1 MNAPDS
7 PTRSVPLPVLYSIR
21 GWLQE
26 VNPAYITF
34 VEEMRETG
42 IDVVDIYVPPTGF
55 RTFGEWAI
63 AVVEAIDSHRHDDE
77 PLHLMGYCLGGVAML
92 VVIAEFER
100 RAISPACV
108 SMIDVRM
115 YRHDFRLQRGFDSV
129 YQTPWPV
136 RLRGLLIRLTPPD
149 RESFGSVASSVLR
162 RSIRSVRELPKRG
175 WRSHK
180 RRIPAVHEEQ
190 ALAFAWEFDAISTPV
205 CCYNTQA
212 SIDLYTQND
221 PSLNMGAYLQGGF
234 VVRMIEGNHETCID
248 TPYAAGLIEKI
259 TADRTA
265 VVQGVGAF
273 Q

>member
-1 MNAPDS
+1 MNASDLS
-7 PTRSVPLPVLYSIR
+7 TRSVPLPVLYSVR
-21 GWLQE
+21 AWAQE
-26 VNPAYITF
+26 VNPAYITL
-34 VEEMRETG
+34 VDEMRATG
-42 IDVVDIYVPPTGF
+42 VDVIDIYVPPTGF
-55 RTFGEWAI
+55 RSFGEWANAI
-63 AVVEAIDSHRHDDE
+63 VEAIDSHRHDDE
-77 PLHLMGYCLGGVAML
+77 ALHLMGYCLGGVIML
-92 VVIAEFER
+92 LVIAEFER

-108 SMIDVRM
+108 SVIDARM
-115 YRHDFRLQRGFDSV
+115 YSQGFRLRRGFDSV

-180 RRIPAVHEEQ
+180 RRISAIHQEQ
-190 ALAFAWEFDAISTPV
+190 HLAFAWEFDAISTPV
-205 CCYNTQA
+205 YRYNTQA
-212 SIDLYTQND
+212 SMDLYAQND
-221 PSLNMGAYLQGGF
+221 PSLNMGKYLQGGF
-234 VVRMIEGNHETCID
+234 VVRMIEGNHESCID
-248 TPYAAGLIEKI
+248 TPYATGLIEKI

>member
-7 PTRSVPLPVLYSIR
+7 STQSVPLPVLYSIR

-34 VEEMRETG
+34 VEGMRDTG
-42 IDVVDIYVPPTGF
+42 VDVVDIYVPPAGF

-77 PLHLMGYCLGGVAML
+77 PLHLMGYCLGGVIML

-108 SMIDVRM
+108 SMIDVRA
-115 YRHDFRLQRGFDSV
+115 YRQDFRLQRGFDSV

-149 RESFGSVASSVLR
+149 RESFGSVFSSVVR
-162 RSIRSVRELPKRG
+162 RSIRSARELPKRG

-212 SIDLYTQND
+212 SMDLYTQND
-221 PSLNMGAYLQGGF
+221 PSLNMGVYLQGGF

-248 TPYAAGLIEKI
+248 TPHAAGLIKKI

>member
-1 MNAPDS
+1 VNAPDS
-7 PTRSVPLPVLYSIR
+7 PARSVPLPVLYSIR
-21 GWLQE
+21 VWLQE

-34 VEEMRETG
+34 VEEMRDTG
-42 IDVVDIYVPPTGF
+42 VDVVDIYVPPAGF

-77 PLHLMGYCLGGVAML
+77 PLHLIGYCLGGVIML

-108 SMIDVRM
+108 SMIDARM
-115 YRHDFRLQRGFDSV
+115 YSQDFRFRRGFDSV

-149 RESFGSVASSVLR
+149 RESFGSVAPAVLR

-175 WRSHK
+175 WRSRK

-190 ALAFAWEFDAISTPV
+190 ALAFAWELDSISTPV
-205 CCYNTQA
+205 YCYNTQA
-212 SIDLYTQND
+212 SIDLYAPND
-221 PSLNMGAYLQGGF
+221 PSLHMGRYLQGGY
-234 VVRMIEGNHETCID
+234 VVRMIEGNHENCID
-248 TPYAAGLIEKI
+248 TPYATSLIEKI
-259 TADRTA
+259 TADRIA

-273 Q
+273 E

>member
-7 PTRSVPLPVLYSIR
+7 STRSVPLPVLYSIR

-34 VEEMRETG
+34 VEGMRDTG

-63 AVVEAIDSHRHDDE
+63 AVVEAIDSHRHVDE
-77 PLHLMGYCLGGVAML
+77 PLHLMGYCLGGVIML
-92 VVIAEFER
+92 VVIVEFER
-100 RAISPACV
+100 RAISPVCV
-108 SMIDVRM
+108 SLIDARM
-115 YRHDFRLQRGFDSV
+115 YSGLDRLRRGFDAL

-149 RESFGSVASSVLR
+149 RESFGSVFSSVVR
-162 RSIRSVRELPKRG
+162 RSVRSVRELPKRG
-175 WRSHK
+175 WRSRK
-180 RRIPAVHEEQ
+180 RRIPAVYNEQ
-190 ALAFAWEFDAISTPV
+190 ELAFAWEFEAISTPV

-212 SIDLYTQND
+212 SIDLYAPND
-221 PSLNMGAYLQGGF
+221 PSLHMGRYLQGGF
-234 VVRMIEGNHETCID
+234 VVRMIEGNHENCID
-248 TPYAAGLIEKI
+248 TPHAAGLIARINE
-259 TADRTA
+259 DRSS
-265 VVQGVGAF
+265 VVAGTGVF